1 MREAASELQFQR
13 QFHLRQLI
21 LDKKNRVNL
30 IPRSRRNRLQ
40 SPADKKNFSCRRDKI
55 STDSASRAP
64 SAVAELAIHCFIL
77 HRLKLVVTEKQ
88 IGHCSFAKI
97 K

>member
-1 MREAASELQFQR
+1 MREAASELQFPR

-21 LDKKNRVNL
+21 LDKKIAL
-30 IPRSRRNRLQ
+30 ILYREAAEIDFSRQ
-40 SPADKKNFSCRRDKI
+40 PIKNFSCRRDKI

-77 HRLKLVVTEKQ
+77 HRLKLVVADKQ
-88 IGHCSFAKI
+88 IGHSSFAKI